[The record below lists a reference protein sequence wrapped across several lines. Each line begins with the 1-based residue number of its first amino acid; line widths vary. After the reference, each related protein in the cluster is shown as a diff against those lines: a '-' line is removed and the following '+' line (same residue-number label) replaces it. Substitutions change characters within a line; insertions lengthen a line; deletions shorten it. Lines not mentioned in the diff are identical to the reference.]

1 MQLFLKFDYK
11 TNETNDIFST
21 ARCSMTSCFFAII
34 DYLYIMLIF
43 KIYPCEINPAKM
55 KKYLT
60 LIFILISLSAVSF
73 SQKEDE
79 TITMNATSDF
89 SLALREGTAP
99 NRLPYN
105 PYHVEK
111 EWNALAGDD
120 LNHAFH
126 MASAEGSFK
135 GKQGIYTVTLKT
147 LTERDGECAYNV
159 YVNDRPIGQ
168 CQKNPP
174 TNEFCA
180 PAMLQWT
187 GVEIPTGAKIRVE
200 SNSYSN
206 LRRPEGGFFEYARGR
221 WTGIEF
227 KPENINNSPSGKVLN
242 PNDFTKCVSV
252 GNPAA
257 SAEMKFD
264 TPAQS
269 YYIISAG
276 EGLKDRN
283 DSFGYLFKTVDG
295 DFILESGIRLLGLE
309 PGAYGSSGIMFR
321 NSIDPDAAFVACF
334 IQSDG
339 LTKLK
344 YRAVKGETAKELVF
358 KVPQAEMILIEK
370 KADNYIVKAAK
381 FGEIYEQISVQIS
394 ENEGS
399 SLIGFFVG
407 SGSVGKKEAT
417 AFSNIRYFNTIK

>member
-1 MQLFLKFDYK
+1 
-11 TNETNDIFST
+11 
-21 ARCSMTSCFFAII
+21 MTSCLFAII

-43 KIYPCEINPAKM
+43 KIYPCENNPAKM

-60 LIFILISLSAVSF
+60 LIFILIILSTVSF
-73 SQKEDE
+73 SQKESE
-79 TITMNATSDF
+79 IITMSAITDF
-89 SLALREGTAP
+89 SLALREGKAP

-159 YVNDRPIGQ
+159 YVNDKPIGQ

-187 GVEIPTGAKIRVE
+187 GVEIPSGAKIRVE

-227 KPENINNSPSGKVLN
+227 KAENINNSPPGKVLN

-252 GNPAA
+252 GNMAA

-264 TPAQS
+264 TPAQT
-269 YYIISAG
+269 YYIISTG
-276 EGLKDRN
+276 EGLNGRN
-283 DSFGYLFKTVDG
+283 DSFGYLFKTVEG

-309 PGAYGSSGIMFR
+309 PGASGSSGLMFR
-321 NSIDPDAAFVACF
+321 HSIDPDAAFVACLV
-334 IQSDG
+334 QSGG
-339 LTKLK
+339 LTKIK
-344 YRAVKGETAKELVF
+344 YRAAKGETAKEIVF
-358 KVPQAEMILIEK
+358 KVLNAEMILIEK
-370 KADNYIVKAAK
+370 NAENYIVKAAR

-394 ENEGS
+394 ENLGS
-399 SLIGFFVG
+399 SLIGFFTV
-407 SGSVGKKEAT
+407 SGSAKTKEAA

>member
-1 MQLFLKFDYK
+1 
-11 TNETNDIFST
+11 
-21 ARCSMTSCFFAII
+21 
-34 DYLYIMLIF
+34 
-43 KIYPCEINPAKM
+43 M
-55 KKYLT
+55 KKDL
-60 LIFILISLSAVSF
+60 ILILILIILSAVSY
-73 SQKEDE
+73 SQKESE
-79 TITMNATSDF
+79 TITMSAISDF
-89 SLALREGTAP
+89 SLALREGKAP

-187 GVEIPTGAKIRVE
+187 GVEIPSGAKIRVE

-227 KPENINNSPSGKVLN
+227 RSENINNSPSGKVLN

-252 GNPAA
+252 GNMAA

-264 TPAQS
+264 TPAQT

-283 DSFGYLFKTVDG
+283 DSFGFLFKTVEG
-295 DFILESGIRLLGLE
+295 DFILESGIKLLGLE
-309 PGAYGSSGIMFR
+309 PGAAGSSGIMFR
-321 NSIDPDAAFVACF
+321 HSIDADAAFVAC
-334 IQSDG
+334 IVQSDG

-344 YRAVKGETAKELVF
+344 YRAAKGETSK
-358 KVPQAEMILIEK
+358 
-370 KADNYIVKAAK
+370 D
-381 FGEIYEQISVQIS
+381 
-394 ENEGS
+394 
-399 SLIGFFVG
+399 
-407 SGSVGKKEAT
+407 
-417 AFSNIRYFNTIK
+417 R